1 MTDSRTPGSTCLRR
15 IGSIALG
22 LLATSSVMAQASG
35 GLRVRVIDN
44 SDKSA
49 VVGAAVTL
57 SNANK
62 LVATSTILTDQDG
75 QALFPVLRVGAH
87 YVITVLMDGYA
98 GIRQDASVAGGS
110 TKDVVVALAPE
121 HVERLTIV
129 DDASMTDLDQTEAST
144 KFSSDFIQDLPVAG
158 RFYQNVLSLAP
169 GVQDPDGDGNPNVNG
184 ARERDFKTSVGGISN
199 VDPLTGQ
206 FLNLVTSDSIEDL
219 TVVTAGAGAEFGRAQ
234 GGFAQIIQKQGS
246 NDFEGVVGLLYSSRA
261 LDGNGATGIPD
272 ATMPDFY
279 LYQPSIQVSG
289 PIVRDRLWYRLTQE
303 FIDRQDPIVLATG
316 GTVATQGTRQFSSDN
331 QLTWQV
337 SNRNKLAFTFRADP
351 RTTTN
356 VGVSTT
362 VPTASTEQYQFGGPT
377 YALNWT
383 APYSPTLLV
392 DTTLAYQDTHLDITP
407 TEAGVP
413 NDCLSPDYL
422 AAAQCFNVL
431 DGTLSGSAPR
441 TWSDARQRLTV
452 KSDATYFKGRL
463 WGASHQFKFG
473 LVVENERYSRNLDL
487 GPTFLQ
493 DGIYNPFAH
502 RLELT
507 FAITASLEPRSVQ
520 TSSGTTSGIYA
531 EDLFRPLP
539 NLSIGVGVR
548 VEREQISAQ
557 GFVPFDPRA
566 EADAYRAAVVGL
578 TPAQRIVYLQRAFVG
593 YEDVPGAKN
602 AVAVQFPLA
611 RFQDSAYS
619 TQLNFWQQFRRS
631 DDINLNNTNL
641 APRLSIAWDP
651 WNDGKTK
658 LSASWGRYYDKIFLA
673 VPAAEAEPVLATFNT
688 TESPAVSFEPT
699 FSYTTVD
706 RSLKTPYQDEWSVA
720 FEREVW
726 QESSIS
732 LRYIHRSFQDQLQD
746 VNINQTPGDYG
757 RCRIPL
763 TSSLPSLVPSPGV
776 GTVVDPYTGLPYED
790 TDPGD
795 GDGRVD
801 DCVGVRVPFADGPGG
816 PNVPT
821 YPRGDGIPD
830 LYILNPGWGN
840 IFKIGNYNA
849 AQYDGLILEFVRRQY
864 KNWQMEASYTLSK
877 ATGNGEDYNLILG
890 NDRSTLEDEPG
901 YQSYDVR
908 HALKVN
914 ATAIVPGGVRLGG
927 AVQWQTGLPYS
938 ILDRRTSA
946 ASAPPDYLIGHVF
959 YSVRTV
965 YPTGQRNDQRN
976 AAAWNF
982 DAKVVKEFNLA
993 KNMNLQL
1000 TAEIFNLFGENTYV
1014 VYNTTTKTGQQLN
1027 GTNDAYRRFGR
1038 QYQVGMR
1045 LAF

>member
-1 MTDSRTPGSTCLRR
+1 MWSGASCLRGL
-15 IGSIALG
+15 GSIAFAV
-22 LLATSSVMAQASG
+22 LATSSVMAQASG

-57 SNANK
+57 SNSNR
-62 LVATSTILTDQDG
+62 LVATSTILTDRDG

-87 YVITVLMDGYA
+87 YVVTVLMDGYA
-98 GIRQDASVAGGS
+98 GIRQDAVVSGGT
-110 TKDVVVALAPE
+110 TKDLVIALAPE

-129 DDASMTDLDQTEAST
+129 EDASMTDLDQTEAST

-206 FLNLVTSDSIEDL
+206 FLNLVTSESIEDL
-219 TVVTAGAGAEFGRAQ
+219 SVVTAGAGVEFGRAQ

-246 NDFEGVVGLLYSSRA
+246 NDFEGVAGLLYSSRT

-272 ATMPDFY
+272 AYMPDFY
-279 LYQPSIQVSG
+279 LYQPSVQVSG
-289 PIVRDRLWYRLTQE
+289 PIVKDRLWYRLSDE
-303 FIDRQDPIVLATG
+303 LIDRVDPVVLASG
-316 GTVATQGTRQFSSDN
+316 GSIAPQGTKQFSTDN

-351 RTTTN
+351 KTTTN
-356 VGVSTT
+356 VGVSSI
-362 VPTASTEQYQFGGPT
+362 VPVASTEQFEFGGPT

-383 APYSPTLLV
+383 APYSPSLLV
-392 DTTLAYQDTHLDITP
+392 DSTVAYQDTHLDITP
-407 TEAGVP
+407 TQAGVP
-413 NDCLSPDYL
+413 NECLSPDYL
-422 AAAQCFNVL
+422 KSAQCFNVL

-452 KSDATYFKGRL
+452 KSDATYFKGRM
-463 WGASHQFKFG
+463 WGGNHQFKFG
-473 LVVENERYSRNLDL
+473 LVVENERYSRTLDR

-493 DGIYNPFAH
+493 DGVYNPFSH
-502 RLELT
+502 RVDLT
-507 FAITASLEPRSVQ
+507 FAITASLEPQSVQ
-520 TSSGTTSGIYA
+520 TSVGTTWGIYG
-531 EDLFRPLP
+531 EDTFRPVP
-539 NLSIGVGVR
+539 NLSINVGLR
-548 VEREQISAQ
+548 LEQEQVNAQ
-557 GFVPFDPRA
+557 GFVPFDPQE
-566 EADAYRAAVVGL
+566 EADAYRAATIGL
-578 TPAQRIVYLQRAFVG
+578 TPAQRIVYLQRAFIG
-593 YEDVPGAKN
+593 YEDVPGALG
-602 AVAVQFPLA
+602 AVSVQFPLA
-611 RFQDSAYS
+611 RFQDSSYT
-619 TQLNFWQQFRRS
+619 TQLNFWQQFRR
-631 DDINLNNTNL
+631 DGDINLNNTNA

-651 WNDGKTK
+651 RNDGKTK
-658 LSASWGRYYDKIFLA
+658 ISASWGRYYDKIFLA
-673 VPAAEAEPVLATFNT
+673 IPASEAEPVLATFT
-688 TESPAVSFEPT
+688 TTVSPQVSFDPS

-706 RSLKTPYQDEWSVA
+706 RNLKTPYQDEWSVA
-720 FEREVW
+720 FERELW
-726 QESSIS
+726 EESSIS

-746 VNINQTPGDYG
+746 VDINETPGDYG
-757 RCRIPL
+757 RCRIPV
-763 TSSLPSLVPSPGV
+763 SPALPSLVASPGV
-776 GTVVDPYTGLPYED
+776 GTVIDPYTGLPYED

-801 DCVGVRVPFADGPGG
+801 DCVGERALFDPTGPGG
-816 PNVPT
+816 PNQPT
-821 YPRGDGIPD
+821 YAHGDGIPD
-830 LYILNPGWGN
+830 LYILNPGWGS
-840 IFKIGNYNA
+840 IFKIGNYNSA
-849 AQYDGLILEFVRRQY
+849 RYDGITLEFVRRQY
-864 KNWQMEASYTLSK
+864 KNWQMEASYTWSK
-877 ATGNGEDYNLILG
+877 ATGTGEDYNLVLG
-890 NDRSTLEDEPG
+890 NDRSTLQDEAG

-914 ATAIVPGGVRLGG
+914 ATAIVPGGIRLGG

-938 ILDRRTSA
+938 ILDRRVSD
-946 ASAPPDYLIGHVF
+946 ASAPPDYVIGHNF
-959 YSVRTV
+959 PSVRTA

-982 DAKVVKEFNLA
+982 DAKLVKELSLS
-993 KNMNLQL
+993 KGMSLQL

-1014 VYNTTTKTGQQLN
+1014 VYNTATKTGQQVN

-1038 QYQVGMR
+1038 QYQVGIR